1 MMTNIRSLM
10 AKLIIRMLVV
20 DRIRGLKATT
30 MKDAKGLENKGIDN
44 LFLTSLISWMDA
56 HQ

>member
-30 MKDAKGLENKGIDN
+30 MKDAKGLEKKPIDN